1 MKKDAIVG
9 RMMCCGDLVG
19 LLMLIVREGEWE
31 VRSDALSVL
40 NLLADNFETERAVVD
55 IWERG
60 LADLLVANY
69 RHPQASLFM
78 RQLSLNVV
86 LNLTIS
92 EATANAVI
100 EHSLFEVVVG
110 SLNDPSEVLLKRC
123 RRSSWRGS
131 AVSL

>member
-19 LLMLIVREGEWE
+19 LLMLIVREGEWDL
-31 VRSDALSVL
+31 RSDALSVL
-40 NLLADNFETERAVVD
+40 NLLADNFETERSIVE

-60 LADLLVANY
+60 LADLLVNNY
-69 RHPQASLFM
+69 RNPQASVFM

-92 EATANAVI
+92 EGTANAVI
-100 EHSLFEVVVG
+100 EHSLFEVVIG
-110 SLNDPSEVLLKRC
+110 SLNDANEVLLKKC
-123 RRSSWRGS
+123 RKLNWRDS